1 MADKRYPEPRSD
13 LMRKVK
19 AKDTKP
25 EMAVRRIAH
34 RLGYRYRLHVKELPG
49 SPDLVFPSRRKVI
62 FVHGCFW
69 HRHKGCRRAST
80 PSTNVEFWAAK
91 FERNA
96 ARDADNERLLNRAG
110 WESLTIWEC
119 EVRDMSKVEQK
130 ISEFLGDYWKHIET
144 ERRAVVLCHVGRNGV
159 D

>member
-1 MADKRYPEPRSD
+1 MADKLYPQARSA

-25 EMAVRRIAH
+25 EMAVRRTTH

-69 HRHKGCRRAST
+69 HRHEGCRRAST
-80 PSTNVEFWAAK
+80 PSTNVEFWTAK

-96 ARDADNERLLNRAG
+96 ARDADKERLLIMAG
-110 WESLTIWEC
+110 WEVLIVWEC
-119 EVRDMSKVEQK
+119 EVRGTSEIERK
-130 ISEFLGDYWKHIET
+130 ISEFLGGYKH
-144 ERRAVVLCHVGRNGV
+144 RRK
-159 D
+159 